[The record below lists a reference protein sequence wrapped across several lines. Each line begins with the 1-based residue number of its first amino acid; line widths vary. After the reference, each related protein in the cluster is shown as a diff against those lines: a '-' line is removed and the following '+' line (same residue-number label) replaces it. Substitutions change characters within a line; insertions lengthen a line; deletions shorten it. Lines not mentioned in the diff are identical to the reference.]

1 MEANTGILKDLAS
14 REAALTQKVEA
25 AKAEA
30 LKVIAEAELKAK
42 DAFLRAQSDA
52 SALEAEYRARR
63 ESEAE
68 GILKAGMSA
77 AKASADAARA
87 SAQSKIADAV
97 KVIVARVLP

>member
-30 LKVIAEAELKAK
+30 LKVIAEAEVKAK
-42 DAFLRAQSDA
+42 DAFAKAQSDA
-52 SALEAEYRARR
+52 SALEAEYLTRR

-68 GILKAGMSA
+68 GFLKGGMSA
-77 AKASADAARA
+77 A
-87 SAQSKIADAV
+87 
-97 KVIVARVLP
+97 